1 MSTIAAVIGR
11 ILLSLIFVV
20 SGISKLF
27 DVAGTEA
34 MLVGAGLSGGLAVAV
49 GLFEIVAGLCLAL
62 GLMTRLVSLLLIGF
76 TALTILF
83 FHSRFTDPV
92 QSTMALKNLAIM
104 GGLFLVFAH
113 SQIWYGW
120 DAMRRKRRDE
130 IAAHDAEV
138 RAHEAEVRAARAEGR
153 AEVAG
158 ETAIVTDPD
167 GDGMPE
173 TGKRRWI

>member
-11 ILLSLIFVV
+11 ILLSLIFII

-34 MLVGAGLSGGLAVAV
+34 MLVSAGLAGGLAVAV
-49 GLFEIVAGLCLAL
+49 GLFEIVTGLCLAL

-83 FHSRFTDPV
+83 FHSRFTDPA

-120 DAMRRKRRDE
+120 DAMRRRRREE
-130 IAAHDAEV
+130 IAHDAEV

-153 AEVAG
+153 AEATG
-158 ETAIVTDPD
+158 ETVVVSDVD
-167 GDGMPE
+167 GDGIPE
-173 TGKRRWI
+173 TRKRRWL